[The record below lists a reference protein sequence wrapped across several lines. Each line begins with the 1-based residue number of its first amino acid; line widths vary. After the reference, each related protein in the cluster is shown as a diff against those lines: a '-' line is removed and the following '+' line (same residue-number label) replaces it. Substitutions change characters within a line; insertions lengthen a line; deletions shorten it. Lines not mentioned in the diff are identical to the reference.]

1 MKNNHNRIIFTV
13 GHSNYEADRFI
24 KILHSHSI
32 KMLIDVRS
40 APYSK
45 YCTQFNKDL
54 IEQILINNGI
64 KYLFLGNE
72 LGARPKDESCYVSGK
87 VSFGKL
93 RDSELF
99 KQGILR
105 ILELTSKY
113 SIAIMCSEKEPINC
127 HRAILISRVL
137 EQQGYIVKHILD
149 ENELLDHKELEAQL
163 LKKFKIEK
171 TLFDTESSGQL
182 NLQEA
187 YQQQEK
193 MISYQEAI
201 EDSVI

>member
-1 MKNNHNRIIFTV
+1 MIKTCSKVIFTV
-13 GHSNYEADRFI
+13 GHSNYEADKFI

-32 KMLIDVRS
+32 EMLIDIRS

-45 YCTQFNKDL
+45 YCSQFDKDV
-54 IEQILINNGI
+54 IELILINNGI
-64 KYLFLGNE
+64 KYIFLGSE
-72 LGARPKDESCYVSGK
+72 LGARPKDENCYISGR
-87 VSFGKL
+87 VSFVRLK
-93 RDSELF
+93 DSEHF
-99 KQGILR
+99 KRGILSV
-105 ILELTSKY
+105 IEQSSKY
-113 SIAIMCSEKEPINC
+113 RIAIMCSEKEPINC

-137 EQQGYIVKHILD
+137 EQQGHTIKHILD

-187 YQQQEK
+187 YQEQEK

-201 EDSVI
+201 QDSVI